1 MLLLGDI
8 NYLVPFPLGLSV
20 FGKAGYAD
28 VRGAHARSIAG
39 GAYFPDRWVY
49 FSIALNWDA
58 VPGEDPET
66 VNAFYG
72 AIDKSIALLQ
82 QNLSS

>member
-49 FSIALNWDA
+49 FTTTINWEKDVDTDPATTAAYAAATARALA
-58 VPGEDPET
+58 RVQE
-66 VNAFYG
+66 
-72 AIDKSIALLQ
+72 ALG
-82 QNLSS
+82 S